1 MRSRN
6 IAAAVCGVFIALAA
20 VAASSVPCS
29 ARSVLSTDKPVR
41 ILAIGNSFT
50 VDAVEQYLYELF
62 EAAGYEAVIGNIYI
76 GGCTL
81 EKHWKNESSDDPKL
95 KNSNSYRKIVGGVR
109 TVTKNVSI
117 EHALRDEAWDYVIF
131 QQGGGLY
138 GKTESHYP
146 YLDNFLAYVA
156 GILEQGTYRTGYQQ
170 NWAFPKS
177 CTAER
182 FNFYDRDQEKMFRAC
197 MDCARDLKKKSS
209 LDLIIPTGTA
219 IQNGRQSFLGDT
231 FNRDWG
237 HLSYTYGR
245 YTASCTWFEKISG
258 LDVREN
264 PYRPSTIDEGTA
276 RICRNAAHE
285 AVMRPR
291 RLTE

>member
-1 MRSRN
+1 MKLWNSFV
-6 IAAAVCGVFIALAA
+6 IAAALIVCAA
-20 VAASSVPCS
+20 PCS
-29 ARSVLSTDKPVR
+29 ARPRISPDKPVR

-62 EAAGYEAVIGNIYI
+62 DAAGYEAVIGNIYI

-81 EKHWKNESSDDPKL
+81 EKHWKNESSEDPKL
-95 KNSNSYRKIVGGVR
+95 RNSNSYRKIVGGVR
-109 TVTKNVSI
+109 SVTKDVSI
-117 EHALRDEAWDYVIF
+117 EYALRDEAWDYVIF

-138 GKTESHYP
+138 GRTESHYP
-146 YLDNFLAYVA
+146 YLDNFLDYVA
-156 GILEQGTYRTGYQQ
+156 GILKPGSYMTGYQQ

-177 CTAER
+177 CTAAR
-182 FNFYDRDQEKMFRAC
+182 FDFYDRDQEKMFRAC
-197 MDCARDLKKKSS
+197 LDCARELKRKSS
-209 LDLIIPTGTA
+209 LDIIIPTGTA
-219 IQNGRQSFLGDT
+219 IQNGRGSFLGDT

-245 YTASCTWFEKISG
+245 YTASCTWFEKITG

-276 RICRNAAHE
+276 LICRAAAHD
-285 AVMRPR
+285 AVLMPR
-291 RLTE
+291 RVIF